1 MPSASGWSADMRA
14 PRLTILLLVLPG
26 AGFIFVF
33 LAVALAITALQSV
46 GVLAFGREPG
56 FTWEFWAALV
66 DRQFLDSFLF
76 SAKVGIGSAFGTALL
91 AFPLALFLRRRRFGA
106 RLIGSIVKIPLFVPA
121 LVAAFLILN
130 AMAFHGVING
140 VLLGL
145 GLIDRP
151 LRLLNDRFGWG
162 VLAIQVWKN
171 LPFQLL
177 IIASVLAT
185 IRTDIEDAAR
195 NLGAG
200 PWQVLRHIILPLAM
214 PGILIAVALVFI
226 MTFGDFAITRI
237 AGPIYPSSLAV
248 LMQTKALTL
257 NEWNL
262 AACIGM
268 VIVIASLVFVA
279 LYARMARLLQGTR
292 A

>member
-1 MPSASGWSADMRA
+1 MKA
-14 PRLTILLLVLPG
+14 RLGVLLLVLPG

-46 GVLAFGREPG
+46 GVLSFTREPG
-56 FTWEFWAALV
+56 FTWEFWSALS
-66 DRQFLDSFLF
+66 DQQFRDSFWF
-76 SAKVGIGSAFGTALL
+76 STKVSVGSAFGTLL
-91 AFPLALFLRRRRFGA
+91 LSYPLALFLRHRRVGV
-106 RLIGSIVKIPLFVPA
+106 RLIGAVVKIPLFVPA

-140 VLLGL
+140 VLLGV
-145 GLIDRP
+145 GIVDKP
-151 LRLLNDRFGWG
+151 LKMLNDKFGWG

-200 PWQVLRHIILPLAM
+200 PWQVLRHIVLPLSM

-248 LMQTKALTL
+248 LMQTKAMTL
-257 NEWNL
+257 NEWNV

-268 VIVIASLVFVA
+268 VIIVASLVFVA
-279 LYARMARLLQGTR
+279 LYARMARLLQG
-292 A
+292 AAP